1 MQIGLW
7 ELRELKKAL
16 TSFCED
22 NGLELGD
29 EAALRAAHQLLQ
41 LAQQQSLSADRLLR
55 QLRTQNAG
63 PTVEVRSQ
71 QPAEHRKEAGQVL
84 RP

>member
-29 EAALRAAHQLLQ
+29 EAALKAAHQLLQ

-55 QLRTQNAG
+55 QLRTQNGELVAG
-63 PTVEVRSQ
+63 ARSQ
-71 QPAEHRKEAGQVL
+71 GLVERRKEAGQVL